1 MKGTSKRFISQLLA
15 LGLVVN
21 TLPAAVQ
28 AEAATDAQVG
38 LASTTAASGEPS
50 TTPSGE
56 TDAASTGYADSITTQ
71 YSFEQ
76 VDGTNVTNVVASG
89 SAAVMGAAAT
99 IVNDAERGGKVLQL
113 PGGNAG
119 AGSWLTL
126 PDNLFS
132 GVSGTDGFAISMWL
146 KVPVGQ
152 NDSYTRLFSASPNA
166 LGATNAGANYWTDP
180 ELAIV
185 RGGGDYNMRLFTGIA
200 ANKSATDGVDVQF
213 DDPFKVDKWQQLVLT
228 MKNDAYSVYLD
239 GKLIAD
245 LDSSIVKRFSSTSIA
260 QVLPKFFDSAYLSKV
275 VHSAIGRS
283 LYTSDENFKGSIDD
297 FTFYNRYLTE
307 QDVAELSGV
316 GNTDALVALLS
327 EAKAITQENYTSTSF
342 QYLQTIIGET
352 EALLADESL
361 SQGEIDAALDKL
373 RSAIDNL
380 KAPLPGEIAPDYYY
394 SFDVAPNA
402 NRELLNEKN
411 GGTYD
416 AKLEGGAGTVVD
428 PERGSV
434 LNLPGGNNGAGGSLS
449 LPANLFEQVTDE
461 TGFTIAMWTKLP
473 NDVHA
478 WSRLFDASSQNY
490 GSNAA
495 PFFYVSTLNGAEVNT
510 GDGKQYMSGFSTPK
524 NEWAH
529 VAYTVQNGQQT
540 AYINGSPVK
549 SMEANKKIFDQAP
562 SFVKN
567 AVGRSRFSADPDLKG
582 KVDDVMFF
590 KHALSQEQLV
600 QLVGPAYDA
609 TLASIKIQDD
619 VLPVTANK
627 TAYNYPVAGVAQ
639 IPAVEAI
646 MPQPTNA
653 KSTYTVEK
661 SGTFSY
667 AITVTSANGKGKQT
681 YQLFFTDPAKGA
693 IANFFMDQST
703 GPIMHG
709 ATGFLYGNSE
719 PNVPTIDMLQALK
732 PKVIVQKAPDG
743 LQHPSGDGMRVSDAV
758 VTAGVEQIQ
767 IYIQDMYYQWPY
779 EYKGLDQYEQLA
791 IETVRKLKNDRNSDK
806 YVYVI
811 FNEPDGIWFGG
822 NMDEDG
828 FFAAFKRI
836 YDAVK
841 KEDPNARIAGPN
853 LSGYNYNVM
862 DGFMNYCKANG
873 CVPDVMTWHELGNG
887 ASDSFESRWDDHYD
901 HYRGLEAKYG
911 IAELPIV
918 INEYSWFEDPG
929 AAGSMILWLS
939 RFEEKKV
946 YGAIAYWH
954 LANSLNELAA
964 DANKPNGAWWLY
976 KWYAQMSGNT
986 VPIETTNAKFDG
998 LYGLSSIDE
1007 ATDTAYALFGGQDGA
1022 LTSTMHNLADTAAF
1036 KDASKVH
1043 VKLYR
1048 TKFTGYYGTL
1058 EAPRVEFDG
1067 NVALEQGNL
1076 AITVPDAN
1084 ALDGYFAI
1092 VTPATDEPVTQPAA
1106 YDRLWTQTYEAER
1119 ATLSSGVQIGYMDG
1133 SPASNGQY
1141 VKGLSSADT
1150 VAFAVNAP
1158 VDGSYKLEMFY
1169 GNQAPLTDGKNRA
1182 QGLLAQ
1188 QLLTIDGEEYGNLDY
1203 DSTIFDD
1210 YFKSKV
1216 LYVDL
1221 TAGEHT
1227 LQFSKSGG
1235 MDASLD
1241 KVDVTYNGARGL
1253 KVSAPLVLEAE
1264 EAQAGNG
1271 YNRANDKPNFSSSG
1285 YVTGSGEIVFTAVV
1299 PENGYYDVT
1308 LDYAADSA
1316 GTADL
1321 FKQIAVHPATAA
1333 SDQSIK
1339 AEWSPVGSVKY
1350 TPSSGFA
1357 TADGPK
1363 LYLTAGVNTLK
1374 VAASKPIAIDSL
1386 KIAPA
1391 PAATEQHTTV
1401 IEAESATLFGT
1412 ATATDNVNASGGQ
1425 WVTDI
1430 GESKDNGLTF
1440 DVTVS
1445 EAGAYKLSVDYVNN
1459 EPAPP
1464 IVTDAH
1470 PTGYIHPYNTDLV
1483 ERYAQVVVNGGTPQT
1498 VYFINTLSW
1507 EAIRNTV
1514 VDVTLTEGNNTITIY
1529 NDNSYRF
1536 SNVVQYAP
1544 YFDKFEVA
1552 KASVEGSTDN
1562 RQTALEGPQAV
1573 QPGKS
1578 FDLNYVLK
1586 QKQADVFAQDVT
1598 VTYDAEQ
1605 LEFVKAEPVQ
1615 KAWELV
1621 AQSTETAGQVRLIA
1635 ANIGGKPEASGVMF
1649 KLTWKVK
1656 GTQTT
1661 FTTVALGNVVLA
1673 NAAGIET
1680 VLQGSSLGIQ
1690 IQGNEQ
1696 PNGDLNGDARYSI
1709 GDLAMVAS
1717 YYGKTSDDPAWQS
1730 TYARADFNQD
1740 GVIDIIDIA
1749 HVASLILQ

>member
-1 MKGTSKRFISQLLA
+1 MA
-15 LGLVVN
+15 
-21 TLPAAVQ
+21 
-28 AEAATDAQVG
+28 
-38 LASTTAASGEPS
+38 AAS
-50 TTPSGE
+50 
-56 TDAASTGYADSITTQ
+56 ADSVDADRMITTQ

-76 VDGTNVTNVVASG
+76 VDGKNVHNDVTGGPV
-89 SAAVMGAAAT
+89 AVMGGAAS
-99 IVNDAERGGKVLQL
+99 IVDDPQRGGKVLQL

-119 AGSWLTL
+119 AGSWLAL
-126 PDNLFS
+126 PDHLFS
-132 GVSGTDGFAISMWL
+132 GVTGTDGFAISMWL

-200 ANKSATDGVDVQF
+200 ANKSATDGVDIQF
-213 DDPFKVDKWQQLVLT
+213 DDPFKTDKWQQLVLA
-228 MKNDAYSVYLD
+228 MKNDSFAVYLD
-239 GKLIAD
+239 GKRISD
-245 LDSSIVKRFSSTSIA
+245 LDSGIVKRFGSTSIE
-260 QVLPKFFDSAYLSKV
+260 QVLPKFFDEAYLSKV

-283 LYTSDENFKGSIDD
+283 LYTSDGNFKGSIDD

-307 QDVAELSGV
+307 QDVAELSGA
-316 GNTDALVALLS
+316 GNTDALVVLLTQ
-327 EAKAITQENYTSTSF
+327 AKAISQDEYTSTTY
-342 QYLQTIIGET
+342 QYLQTVIDEID
-352 EALLADESL
+352 ALLADESL
-361 SQGEIDAALDKL
+361 TQGEIDAALDKL
-373 RSAIDNL
+373 QRAIDNL
-380 KAPLPGEIAPDYYY
+380 KAPLPDDILPDYYY
-394 SFDVAPNA
+394 SFDVAPNV

-449 LPANLFEQVTDE
+449 LPSNLFEHVTDE

-473 NDVHA
+473 NDVHG

-490 GSNAA
+490 GSNNP
-495 PFFYVSTLNGAEVNT
+495 PFFYVATLNGSEVNT
-510 GDGKQYMSGFSTPK
+510 GDGKQYMSGYSTPK

-529 VAYTVQNGQQT
+529 VAYTVQGGRQT

-590 KHALSQEQLV
+590 KHALSQEQLA

-609 TLASIKIQDD
+609 TLTRIRIQDD
-619 VLPVTANK
+619 VLPVTPNK
-627 TAYNYPVAGVAQ
+627 TVYNYPVAGVAQ
-639 IPAVEAI
+639 IPAVEAVV
-646 MPQPTNA
+646 PQPTNVKA
-653 KSTYTVEK
+653 TYTVERT
-661 SGTFSY
+661 GTFSY
-667 AITVTSANGKGKQT
+667 AITVTSANGKGKRT
-681 YQLFFTDPAKGA
+681 YELFFTDPAKGA

-703 GPIMHG
+703 GPILHG

-732 PKVIVQKAPDG
+732 PKVVVQKAPGG
-743 LQHPSGDGMRVSDAV
+743 LQHPSGDGMRVSDSV
-758 VTAGVEQIQ
+758 LTAGVEQIQ

-779 EYKGLDQYEQLA
+779 EYKGLGQYEQLA

-841 KEDPNARIAGPN
+841 QEDPNAKIAGPN

-862 DGFMNYCKANG
+862 DGFMKYCKANG

-887 ASDSFESRWDDHYD
+887 ANDSFESRWDDHYD

-911 IAELPIV
+911 VAKMPIV

-929 AAGSMILWLS
+929 AAGSLILWLS

-1022 LTSTMHNLADTAAF
+1022 LTTTMHNLADTTAF
-1036 KDASKVH
+1036 KDASNVH

-1067 NVALEQGNL
+1067 NVALEHGHL
-1076 AITVPDAN
+1076 SMTVPDAN

-1092 VTPATDEPVTQPAA
+1092 VTPATDEPVTPPTA
-1106 YDRLWTQTYEAER
+1106 YNRVWTQTYEAER
-1119 ATLSSGVQIGYMDG
+1119 ATLSSGVQIGYMDA

-1141 VKGLSSADT
+1141 VKGLSSADAKAAFT
-1150 VAFAVNAP
+1150 VDVP
-1158 VDGSYKLEMFY
+1158 VDGSYKLEVFY
-1169 GNQAPLTDGKNRA
+1169 GNPAPLTDGKNRA
-1182 QGLLAQ
+1182 QGLLAT
-1188 QLLTIDGEEYGNLDY
+1188 QLLTIDGEEYGKLVY

-1221 TAGEHT
+1221 TEGEHT
-1227 LQFSKSGG
+1227 LLFSKSGG

-1241 KVDVTYNGARGL
+1241 KVDVTYNGARGT
-1253 KVSAPLVLEAE
+1253 KVSPPLVLEAE
-1264 EAQAGNG
+1264 EAQAGSG
-1271 YNRANDKPNFSSSG
+1271 YQRATAKPNYSSIG
-1285 YVTGSGEIVFTAVV
+1285 YMNGVGEIVFTAVV

-1308 LDYAADSA
+1308 LDYAAGSA
-1316 GTADL
+1316 GVADL

-1333 SDQSIK
+1333 SDESIK
-1339 AEWSPVGSVKY
+1339 SEWSPVGSVKY
-1350 TPSSGFA
+1350 SPSSGFA

-1374 VAASKPIAIDSL
+1374 VSASKPMAIDAM
-1386 KIAPA
+1386 KIVQA
-1391 PAATEQHTTV
+1391 PAATEQNATV
-1401 IEAESATLFGT
+1401 IEAENANLFGT
-1412 ATATDNVNASGGQ
+1412 AAAADNANASGGK
-1425 WVTDI
+1425 WITGI

-1440 DVTVS
+1440 EVTVP
-1445 EAGAYKLSVDYVNN
+1445 EAGAYKLSIDYVNN

-1514 VDVTLTEGNNTITIY
+1514 VDVTLTEGKNTVTIY

-1536 SNVVQYAP
+1536 SNVAQHAP

-1552 KASVEGSTDN
+1552 KASVDGTND
-1562 RQTALEGPQAV
+1562 RHQVALEGPRKV
-1573 QPGKS
+1573 QPGKT

-1586 QKQADVFAQDVT
+1586 QAQADVYAQDAT
-1598 VTYDAEQ
+1598 VAYDAEQ
-1605 LEFVKAEPVQ
+1605 LEFVKAEPIR
-1615 KAWELV
+1615 KDWELV
-1621 AQSTETAGQVRLIA
+1621 AQSTETAGKVRLIA
-1635 ANIGGKPEASGVMF
+1635 ANIGGKPEASGAMF

-1661 FTTVALGNVVLA
+1661 FTTVVLQDVVLA
-1673 NAAGIET
+1673 NAAGKET
-1680 VLQGSSLGIQ
+1680 AVQGSSLGIR
-1690 IQGNEQ
+1690 IEAFEQ
-1696 PNGDLNGDARYSI
+1696 PTGDLNGDARYSI

-1717 YYGKTSDDPAWQS
+1717 YYGKTSSDPAWQS

-1740 GVIDIIDIA
+1740 GEIDIGDLA
-1749 HVASLILQ
+1749 FAASLILR